1 MLGTILGPVTA
12 NELDKKVMEVVH
24 KYDVSPA
31 LKHMGLV
38 SEGQLRE
45 VQDTNDKSN
54 LYYQWLACL
63 IRLLK
68 PQQVV
73 ELGAAAGI
81 STIMMATELP
91 KDSKLY
97 SVDNDPEIAWKW
109 MDREYPQVVKIL
121 GDTRDDKIWPVDCF
135 EPFSIAEGLTNTD
148 IWFFDSLHTQE
159 QLEAEL
165 ALYSPNFKK
174 GAVLVFDDIHINPG
188 MGKVWNE
195 LPYNKQDISTPCH
208 WSGFGVAV
216 V

>member
-1 MLGTILGPVTA
+1 MTA
-12 NELDKKVMEVVH
+12 NELDMKIMDLVH
-24 KYDVSPA
+24 KYDVIPV
-31 LKHMGLV
+31 LQHMNLV
-38 SEGQLRE
+38 AEGQILE
-45 VQDTNDKSN
+45 VKNENDRTN

-63 IRLLK
+63 IKLLK

-109 MDREYPQVVKIL
+109 MSRDYSQVLKIM
-121 GDTRDDKIWPVDCF
+121 GDTRDMEIWKMAEVHT
-135 EPFSIAEGLTNTD
+135 EEGLIELLKTD
-148 IWFFDSLHTQE
+148 VWFFDSLHTEE
-159 QLEAEL
+159 QLRAEL
-165 ALYSPNFKK
+165 ELYTPFFKK

-188 MGKVWNE
+188 MEKVWNE
-195 LPYNKQDISTPCH
+195 LPYDKQDISTPCH
-208 WSGFGVAV
+208 WSGFGLCV